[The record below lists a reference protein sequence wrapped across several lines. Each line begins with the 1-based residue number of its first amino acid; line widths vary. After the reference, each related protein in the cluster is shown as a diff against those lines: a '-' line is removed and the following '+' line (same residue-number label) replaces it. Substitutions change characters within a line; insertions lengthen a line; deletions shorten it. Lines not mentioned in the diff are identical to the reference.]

1 MAIYGLMIEALL
13 PVKLGADT
21 EPLAVVVPPLR
32 DADAEKLCVC
42 PEPPPT
48 DSDGDAFAC
57 AETP

>member
-42 PEPPPT
+42 PEFPPT
-48 DSDGDAFAC
+48 LLV
-57 AETP
+57 